1 MKLRLF
7 GSGLVMAA
15 GLSAAALSMPAA
27 SYATSCYTG
36 CSTTAPKSAG
46 GTPTSDGSAADASS
60 THVAAQ
66 DLAFTGAN
74 VMLPASIG
82 GGAVLIGGGLVLAGR
97 RRRFRTSES

>member
-7 GSGLVMAA
+7 GSGLVMAV
-15 GLSAAALSMPAA
+15 GLTGAALTVPTA

-36 CSTTAPKSAG
+36 CSTTAPKDAG
-46 GTPTSDGSAADASS
+46 GTPASDGASAAAT

-82 GGAVLIGGGLVLAGR
+82 GGAVLIGGGLILAGR
-97 RRRFRTSES
+97 RRRLSTTQS

>member
-7 GSGLVMAA
+7 GSGLVMAV
-15 GLSAAALSMPAA
+15 GLTGAALTLPTA

-36 CSTTAPKSAG
+36 CSTTAPKDAG
-46 GTPTSDGSAADASS
+46 GTPTSDAASDGA

-74 VMLPASIG
+74 VMLPAGIG
-82 GGAVLIGGGLVLAGR
+82 GGAVLIGGGLILAGR
-97 RRRFRTSES
+97 RRRLSTES